1 MSIGT
6 IIRIKQP
13 DVYRKLV
20 KFINKGKLHKSDEN
34 LSFYDF
40 EKMMRH
46 DSHKRVGGAVRQVRH
61 G

>member
-1 MSIGT
+1 MSIGK
-6 IIRIKQP
+6 IIRTKQP

-20 KFINKGKLHKSDEN
+20 KFINKEKVHKRDEN
-34 LSFYDF
+34 LGFEDF